1 MENNIGDLVEGIKGG
16 TDPVKE
22 GDRVIIV
29 DCSNCPETNG
39 KVGTVIRDVSLEGNP
54 MFELDVPS
62 NFYGEYTLMDS
73 EFDVWA
79 LISTEEEEPEEA
91 ESESDAVSHPSH
103 YTAGKT
109 EVIDIIAQTV
119 SGYDDPFLGY
129 TLGNVIKYISRAPY
143 KHDDPLED
151 LKKSREYITFA
162 IEKLE
167 GDSDKQ

>member
-1 MENNIGDLVEGIKGG
+1 MKVKITKGVAWYEELVGHTFYVDSEDVNSDVGHIYYIDPEWMAEEVEGRRFVSAEDCVVVDEFGEVG
-16 TDPVKE
+16 EWEGEALREVDNNSDSVKQ
-22 GDRVIIV
+22 
-29 DCSNCPETNG
+29 PQ
-39 KVGTVIRDVSLEGNP
+39 
-54 MFELDVPS
+54 
-62 NFYGEYTLMDS
+62 
-73 EFDVWA
+73 
-79 LISTEEEEPEEA
+79 
-91 ESESDAVSHPSH
+91 H
-103 YTAGKT
+103 YTQGSI

-167 GDSDKQ
+167 GDSDKQKRY